1 MNKKGFTLIELLAV
15 IVILAVIALI
25 ATPIMLGIINDAKK
39 DAAQQSI
46 NLYAKSI
53 ETEFMMQALK
63 GNADVALP
71 TTGTKVVAQSILD
84 AVDMKN
90 KPTCDTVTID
100 SRGVVVLSD
109 CTANGISGLSTSTVI
124 EDISSPAE

>member
-53 ETEFMMQALK
+53 ETEFMLQSLK
-63 GNADVALP
+63 ANSAATLP
-71 TTGTKVVAQSILD
+71 SSGTKDVDASILN

-90 KPTCDTVTID
+90 KPTCTSVTID
-100 SRGVVVLSD
+100 SKGVVTLSG
-109 CTANGISGLSTSTVI
+109 CTADGISGLSTSTVVQ
-124 EDISSPAE
+124 SPSA